1 MGTPRYTPSMTRPPT
16 DYELPR
22 AAVEL
27 PPAFRA
33 LADCRLSL
41 GMSQGAAARAVGCD
55 RTTYCRVEGG
65 RVRPSLDLWRRI
77 RLAVAVPPDV
87 AEAVESAWAEG
98 PVPV

>member
-1 MGTPRYTPSMTRPPT
+1 MTRPLT

-77 RLAVAVPPDV
+77 RLAVAVPTEV

-98 PVPV
+98 PVSV

>member
-1 MGTPRYTPSMTRPPT
+1 MTRPLT
-16 DYELPR
+16 EHEVPR
-22 AAVEL
+22 AADGL

-41 GMSQGAAARAVGCD
+41 GLSQTAAARAVGCD

-77 RLAVAVPPDV
+77 RLAVGVPADV